1 MDMADPY
8 GWIDER
14 RHRPPHEEERA
25 RREARDDGRRFGPSQ
40 GSRPE
45 EVNDDYARPA
55 ERGSYGRDYA
65 DDYRPDPAR
74 DQPYSHARYLRE
86 RDERDERR
94 AGEHRGRGPSD
105 YVRSDERIHEDVN
118 EHLAE
123 DGWLDA
129 SDIRVKVQKGE
140 VTLGGLVGSRLDK
153 RRAERIC
160 DAVFGVKHTQNNLRV
175 RDSSMA
181 KPGDEHFKEDKAQR
195 EQREQGEDPTRT
207 N

>member
-1 MDMADPY
+1 MAEPY
-8 GWIDER
+8 ERMDER
-14 RHRPPHEEERA
+14 DYRRAYEDERA
-25 RREARDDGRRFGPSQ
+25 RRDFRDDPRGFGPSQ
-40 GSRPE
+40 GSRPQD
-45 EVNDDYARPA
+45 VNDDYGQSSGRYNGPA
-55 ERGSYGRDYA
+55 DADRGPHGQTA
-65 DDYRPDPAR
+65 
-74 DQPYSHARYLRE
+74 YSHARYLRE
-86 RDERDERR
+86 RDELR
-94 AGEHRGRGPSD
+94 AGDHRGRGPSD

-118 EHLAE
+118 ERLAD

-153 RRAERIC
+153 RRAEHIA

-181 KPGDEHFKEDKAQR
+181 KPGDEQFKEDKAER
-195 EQREQGEDPTRT
+195 ELREDSNRT

>member
-1 MDMADPY
+1 MADPY
-8 GWIDER
+8 GWTNDR
-14 RHRPPHEEERA
+14 DHRVSYEEQRA

-45 EVNDDYARPA
+45 EVNDGYVRPPERESYAR
-55 ERGSYGRDYA
+55 GYA
-65 DDYRPDPAR
+65 DDYRADPGR
-74 DQPYSHARYLRE
+74 GHPYSHARYLRE
-86 RDERDERR
+86 RDERDEQR

-105 YVRSDERIHEDVN
+105 YVRSDDRIHEDVN
-118 EHLAE
+118 ERLAD

-153 RRAERIC
+153 RRAEHVC
-160 DAVFGVKHTQNNLRV
+160 DAVYGVKHTQNNLRV

-181 KPGDEHFKEDKAQR
+181 KPGDEHFDEEKAERELREDSGRA
-195 EQREQGEDPTRT
+195 